1 MPLYGVGIAHTAQ
14 EREILMPEITSV
26 DSPQIEAYRLFL
38 KLYRLFQ
45 ELNREEFRP
54 YDLSTPQYA
63 ILFYASVEGVPLSQI
78 CHQMITDNSNLT
90 RLVDRLEAR
99 GLVRRAADQRDRRVT
114 LVQLTPAG
122 KALIDELR
130 PRHRAYVE
138 ERMSHLSSEQLVAF
152 HDAMQTLY
160 DALES

>member
-1 MPLYGVGIAHTAQ
+1 
-14 EREILMPEITSV
+14 MPEITSV

-38 KLYRLFQ
+38 KLHKRFQ
-45 ELNREEFRP
+45 ELNRDEFRP

-63 ILFYASVEGVPLSQI
+63 ILFHATVEGVPLSHI
-78 CHQMITDNSNLT
+78 CQQMVADNSNLT

-99 GLVRRAADQRDRRVT
+99 GLVRRAADANDRRVT
-114 LVQLTPAG
+114 LVQLTSEG

-138 ERMSHLSSEQLVAF
+138 QRMSHLNAEQLTAL
-152 HDAMQTLY
+152 HEAMQTLY
-160 DALES
+160 EALSPEDGA

>member
-1 MPLYGVGIAHTAQ
+1 
-14 EREILMPEITSV
+14 MPEISSQ
-26 DSPQIEAYRLFL
+26 DSPQIETYRLFL
-38 KLYRLFQ
+38 KLHRRFQ

-63 ILFYASVEGVPLSQI
+63 ILFHASVEGVPLSQI
-78 CHQMITDNSNLT
+78 CQEMLADNSNLT

-99 GLVRRAADQRDRRVT
+99 GLVRRAADPRDRRVT

-138 ERMSHLSSEQLVAF
+138 QRMSHLNPTQLTALYE
-152 HDAMQTLY
+152 AMQTLY
-160 DALES
+160 DALANAEAP

>member
-1 MPLYGVGIAHTAQ
+1 
-14 EREILMPEITSV
+14 MPEISCQ
-26 DSPQIEAYRLFL
+26 DSLQIETYRLFL
-38 KLYRLFQ
+38 KLHRRFQ

-63 ILFYASVEGVPLSQI
+63 ILFHASVEGVPLSQI
-78 CHQMITDNSNLT
+78 CHEMLADNSNLT

-99 GLVRRAADQRDRRVT
+99 GLVRRAADPHDRRVT
-114 LVQLTPAG
+114 LVQLTAQG

-138 ERMSHLSSEQLVAF
+138 QRMSYLSPEQLA
-152 HDAMQTLY
+152 AMYEAMKTLY
-160 DALES
+160 EALADKE

>member
-1 MPLYGVGIAHTAQ
+1 
-14 EREILMPEITSV
+14 MPEITSA

-63 ILFYASVEGVPLSQI
+63 ILFHASVEGVPLSQI
-78 CHQMITDNSNLT
+78 CHQMIADNSNLT

-99 GLVRRAADQRDRRVT
+99 GLVRRAADPHDRRVT
-114 LVQLTPAG
+114 LVQLTPEG

-130 PRHRAYVE
+130 PRHRMYVE
-138 ERMSHLSSEQLVAF
+138 ERMSHLSPEQLAAF

-160 DALES
+160 GALES

>member
-1 MPLYGVGIAHTAQ
+1 
-14 EREILMPEITSV
+14 MPEITSA

-63 ILFYASVEGVPLSQI
+63 ILFHASTEGVPLSQI
-78 CHQMITDNSNLT
+78 CHQMIADNSNLT

-99 GLVRRAADQRDRRVT
+99 GLVRRAADPHDRRVT
-114 LVQLTPAG
+114 LVQLTPEG

-138 ERMSHLSSEQLVAF
+138 ERMSHLSPEQLAAF

-160 DALES
+160 GALEG

>member
-1 MPLYGVGIAHTAQ
+1 
-14 EREILMPEITSV
+14 MPEISNV

-38 KLYRLFQ
+38 KLHRLFQ

-54 YDLSTPQYA
+54 FDLSTPQYA
-63 ILFYASVEGVPLSQI
+63 ILFHASEAGVPLSQI
-78 CHQMITDNSNLT
+78 CQAILADNSNLT
-90 RLVDRLEAR
+90 RLVDRLESR
-99 GLVRRAADQRDRRVT
+99 GLVRRAADPHDRRVT

-138 ERMSHLSSEQLVAF
+138 ERMSHLSPEQIAAF
-152 HDAMQTLY
+152 HEAMATLY
-160 DALES
+160 AALSND

>member
-1 MPLYGVGIAHTAQ
+1 
-14 EREILMPEITSV
+14 MPEIVSP
-26 DSPQIEAYRLFL
+26 DSPRIEAYRLFL
-38 KLYRLFQ
+38 KLHRRFQ

-63 ILFYASVEGVPLSQI
+63 ILFYASEEGVPLSQI
-78 CHQMITDNSNLT
+78 CHEMLADNSNLT

-99 GLVRRAADQRDRRVT
+99 GLVRRAPDPRDRRVT

-130 PRHRAYVE
+130 PRHRAYIE
-138 ERMSHLSSEQLVAF
+138 ERLSHLSEAQLAAF
-152 HDAMQTLY
+152 HEAMQTLY
-160 DALES
+160 SALEPVEEVP

>member
-1 MPLYGVGIAHTAQ
+1 
-14 EREILMPEITSV
+14 MPEITSP

-38 KLYRLFQ
+38 KLHKRFQ

-63 ILFYASVEGVPLSQI
+63 ILFHATVEGVPLSYI
-78 CHQMITDNSNLT
+78 CHEMVADNSNLT

-99 GLVRRAADQRDRRVT
+99 GLVRRAADPHDRRVT
-114 LVQLTPAG
+114 LVQLTAAG
-122 KALIDELR
+122 AALIDELC

-138 ERMSHLSSEQLVAF
+138 QRMSHLSPTQLDALQ
-152 HDAMQTLY
+152 DAMQILY
-160 DALES
+160 DALEPEKGG

>member
-1 MPLYGVGIAHTAQ
+1 
-14 EREILMPEITSV
+14 MPEITSP

-38 KLYRLFQ
+38 KLHKRFQ

-63 ILFYASVEGVPLSQI
+63 ILFYATAEGVPLSSI
-78 CHQMITDNSNLT
+78 CQEMVADNSNLT

-99 GLVRRAADQRDRRVT
+99 GLVRRAPDPRDRRVT
-114 LVQLTPAG
+114 LVQLTPTG
-122 KALIDELR
+122 QALIDELR

-138 ERMSHLSSEQLVAF
+138 QRMSHLNPEQLVAL
-152 HDAMQTLY
+152 HTAMQTLY
-160 DALES
+160 DALHQDDAL

>member
-1 MPLYGVGIAHTAQ
+1 
-14 EREILMPEITSV
+14 MPEITSP

-38 KLYRLFQ
+38 KLHKRFQ

-63 ILFYASVEGVPLSQI
+63 ILFHASAEGVPLSYI
-78 CHQMITDNSNLT
+78 CQEMVADNSNLT

-99 GLVRRAADQRDRRVT
+99 GLVRRAPAAHDRRVT
-114 LVQLTPAG
+114 LVQLTPTG
-122 KALIDELR
+122 QALIDELR

-138 ERMSHLSSEQLVAF
+138 QRMSHLNAEQLAAL
-152 HDAMQTLY
+152 HTAMQTLY
-160 DALES
+160 AALQQDDAA

>member
-1 MPLYGVGIAHTAQ
+1 
-14 EREILMPEITSV
+14 MPEITSV

-38 KLYRLFQ
+38 KLHKRFQ

-63 ILFYASVEGVPLSQI
+63 ILFHATVEGVPLSYI
-78 CHQMITDNSNLT
+78 CQEMVADNSNLT
-90 RLVDRLEAR
+90 RLVDRLETR
-99 GLVRRAADQRDRRVT
+99 GLVRRAPDPRDRRVT
-114 LVQLTPAG
+114 LVQLTPEG

-138 ERMSHLSSEQLVAF
+138 RRMSQLTPDQL
-152 HDAMQTLY
+152 DALYGAMATLY
-160 DALES
+160 DALDREEHP

>member
-1 MPLYGVGIAHTAQ
+1 
-14 EREILMPEITSV
+14 MPEIVSS

-38 KLYRLFQ
+38 KLHKRFQ

-63 ILFYASVEGVPLSQI
+63 ILFHASVEGVPLSKI
-78 CHQMITDNSNLT
+78 CEEMVADNSNLT

-99 GLVRRAADQRDRRVT
+99 GLVRRAADSHDRRVT
-114 LVQLTPAG
+114 LVQLTPEG

-130 PRHRAYVE
+130 PRHREYIDR
-138 ERMSHLSSEQLVAF
+138 RMSHLSAQQLVAF
-152 HDAMQTLY
+152 QQAMATLY
-160 DALES
+160 TALQEEE